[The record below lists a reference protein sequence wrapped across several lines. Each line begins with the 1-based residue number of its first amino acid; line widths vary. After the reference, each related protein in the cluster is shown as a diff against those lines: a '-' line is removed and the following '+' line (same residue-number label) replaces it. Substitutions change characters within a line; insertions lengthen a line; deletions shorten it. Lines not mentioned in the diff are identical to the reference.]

1 MTMLGK
7 MAIAAAAAGFC
18 ASGWAA
24 SGLAAHESEPLQ
36 EGTEYMVAVNHPH
49 NLHVID
55 LDDERVLKTCDLPG
69 GFGPGMVQMSPDR
82 RTAYVLS
89 NRYGSIFGV
98 DLDSCELNFRAEMS
112 LRSDERAKSIFSMA
126 LSADGRQV
134 YAVQN
139 PTTIELDHYRVEKP
153 RFAVYDTHAGLE
165 AKPVR
170 TFEAP
175 RQSYIMQTAQDG
187 TVYLFGPDLYKVD
200 VESGDITVAMPIRSW
215 RRDDYA
221 PLDVLSFWPVE
232 TPQKDFTVLY
242 TTAKYQDESK
252 SEENADFFWGFF
264 NVNLESGETEA
275 REFAPLTE
283 VFFTGLRSPKDPNVI
298 YTLLSSLVKYDI
310 DKMEAIKTVD
320 DLDHTYYTLLTN
332 HDGSKLYLTGT
343 MNDVAIYDA
352 DSLEKLG
359 NIQLPGGDMSLSTG
373 QVFVR

>member
-1 MTMLGK
+1 M
-7 MAIAAAAAGFC
+7 
-18 ASGWAA
+18 
-24 SGLAAHESEPLQ
+24 
-36 EGTEYMVAVNHPH
+36 
-49 NLHVID
+49 D
-55 LDDERVLKTCDLPG
+55 
-69 GFGPGMVQMSPDR
+69 
-82 RTAYVLS
+82 
-89 NRYGSIFGV
+89 
-98 DLDSCELNFRAEMS
+98 
-112 LRSDERAKSIFSMA
+112 
-126 LSADGRQV
+126 
-134 YAVQN
+134 
-139 PTTIELDHYRVEKP
+139 
-153 RFAVYDTHAGLE
+153 
-165 AKPVR
+165 
-170 TFEAP
+170 
-175 RQSYIMQTAQDG
+175 
-187 TVYLFGPDLYKVD
+187 
-200 VESGDITVAMPIRSW
+200 SGDITVAMPIRNW
-215 RRDDYA
+215 HRDDYA

-359 NIQLPGGDMSLSTG
+359 NIPLPGGDMSLSTG